1 MLKVYETSEVPNNQP
16 SWCHCQMP
24 PVVSH
29 FFWWCYCLIKTHQ
42 SSHSIHQN
50 LLSFHCVLHTKF
62 RDESTETTYDT
73 VTSFK
78 EFKVCLEQWQLWEK
92 LSCAGLH

>member
-1 MLKVYETSEVPNNQP
+1 MKLLRSQITSLPGAIIK
-16 SWCHCQMP
+16 CHQLFLI
-24 PVVSH
+24 

-42 SSHSIHQN
+42 SIQSIHRN

-62 RDESTETTYDT
+62 RAESTETMYDT

-78 EFKVCLEQWQLWEK
+78 EFKVWEQWRLWGK
-92 LSCAGLH
+92 LSCAGLN